1 MGLNALTRS
10 VALDYGKYGIRANAV
25 APAKS
30 LERGR
35 ATLEADPLEDQACRD
50 CYPVDRYGE
59 PEAVAAAALFLA
71 SDEASFVTGI
81 VLTADGGLTL
91 QSPEALVRPS
101 FRRRWRDD
109 ILAPVDAPQ

>member
-1 MGLNALTRS
+1 MQLPRPNRW
-10 VALDYGKYGIRANAV
+10 R
-25 APAKS
+25 
-30 LERGR
+30 
-35 ATLEADPLEDQACRD
+35 EAE
-50 CYPVDRYGE
+50 G
-59 PEAVAAAALFLA
+59 VAAAALFLA

>member
-1 MGLNALTRS
+1 MSISLLLTPLSPILTLALTEQRRVGLNALTRS

-59 PEAVAAAALFLA
+59 PEGVAAAALFLA

-81 VLTADGGLTL
+81 V
-91 QSPEALVRPS
+91 
-101 FRRRWRDD
+101 RRQMED
-109 ILAPVDAPQ
+109 